1 MKLSGGLA
9 LLLASTIPTVA
20 SESDSSSS
28 LTSVITKLPTCA
40 AKCFGGALTQTKCSL
55 TDQKC
60 ICSDQVLLETA
71 TACIMKSCTAK
82 EALTVKKLTS
92 EGCNAPIRD
101 KNAAY
106 IRVSDVLGVI
116 SGLFIFQRF
125 AFKLW
130 AKQTFWWDDW
140 FALATVICGSPSTV
154 INAYGVGVNGIG
166 QDAWT
171 LSFDQL
177 YNFGKFFYI
186 MEVLYF
192 FEIAMVKLSLL
203 LFFLRIFPAPAV
215 RRLLWGTAAFTVV
228 YGIVFV
234 FVGIF
239 TCSPISYFWTKWDQ
253 EHSGKCMDIN
263 VIAWSNAGIGIAID
277 VWMLA
282 IPMWQLK
289 GLKMHWKKKIS
300 VAAMF
305 MLGTFVT
312 VVSILRLRSLV
323 KFGTDSLNPTW
334 DFFEVGLWSTIEVN
348 VGIWCVCLPSFRLL
362 LVRLFPTLGGSTAR
376 SYAGYDSSNNRP
388 SEKNNRS
395 AGLGPSATATSG
407 FNEWQNRSSPV
418 GNQIA
423 YHKSYAVEVS
433 DLDEVALM
441 TLKDHESRTAA
452 SSSRG
457 SA

>member
-28 LTSVITKLPTCA
+28 LTSLITKLPTCA
-40 AKCFGGALTQTKCSL
+40 AKCFTEALTQTKCDL

-71 TACIMKSCTAK
+71 TVCIVKGCTAK
-82 EALTVKKLTS
+82 EALTAKKLTS

-101 KNAAY
+101 KNAVY
-106 IRVSDVLGVI
+106 IRVSDILGVM
-116 SGLFIFQRF
+116 SGLFIIQRF

-130 AKQTFWWDDW
+130 AKQNFWLDDW
-140 FALATVICGSPSTV
+140 FALATIISGAPSTI
-154 INAYGVGVNGIG
+154 INTYGVGVNGIG

-171 LSFDQL
+171 LNFDQL

-192 FEIAMVKLSLL
+192 FQITLVKLSMLF
-203 LFFLRIFPAPAV
+203 FFLRIFPAPAV
-215 RRLLWGTAAFTVV
+215 RRLLWGTVAFVVV

-234 FVGIF
+234 FVGLF

-263 VIAWSNAGIGIAID
+263 AIAWSNAGVGIAID

-282 IPMWQLK
+282 IPLWQLK
-289 GLKMHWKKKIS
+289 GLKMNWKKKIG

-323 KFGTDSLNPTW
+323 KFGSDSTNPTW
-334 DFFEVGLWSTIEVN
+334 DFFEVSMWSTIEIN
-348 VGIWCVCLPSFRLL
+348 VGIWCVCLPSLRLL

-376 SYAGYDSSNNRP
+376 SYAGYSSSNNRP
-388 SEKNNRS
+388 PEKNHRS
-395 AGLGPSATATSG
+395 ASLGPSATATSS
-407 FNEWQNRSSPV
+407 FNDWQNRSGPA

-423 YHKSYAVEVS
+423 YHKAYAVEVS
-433 DLDEVALM
+433 HLDEVALM